1 MGHERVG
8 SLPRTRQW
16 RAIVSAIATVDPGD
30 TAQIATIA
38 DSTLRAVQSR
48 FRRIHGDQGV
58 QAAFAYLIALATNH
72 LPPSDGLSSVDTS
85 LEHNPS
91 PAAVARGLMEWV
103 HTHSE
108 SGEYA
113 AIASRAGVDTV
124 VEWTRRQNE
133 QGRLFEE
140 SKSAAEI
147 WQAASNARDFCEIAR
162 LFFSRFTERYM
173 RYFLERE
180 ASSSIPSLE
189 ARETFGRNLRAHIQD
204 VSHHAF
210 ETSKITQSFAA
221 GWYNNHAR
229 ISRPSDS
236 EIQGFLAIAF
246 GKLQE
251 ELQRET
257 AV

>member
-8 SLPRTRQW
+8 ALPRTKRW
-16 RAIVSAIATVDPGD
+16 RSIVNAIATVDPED
-30 TAQIATIA
+30 ADQIASIA

-48 FRRIHGDQGV
+48 FRDIHQDKGV
-58 QAAFAYLIALATNH
+58 QAAFAYLVALATER
-72 LPPSDGLSSVDTS
+72 LPLSDGLSSVETS
-85 LEHNPS
+85 LADNPS
-91 PAAVARGLMEWV
+91 PAAVARDLMEWV
-103 HTHSE
+103 HTHAE
-108 SGEYA
+108 SREYE
-113 AIASRAGVDTV
+113 AIAIRAGVDTV

-140 SKSAAEI
+140 GRSAAET

-162 LFFSRFTERYM
+162 LFFSRFTERYLL
-173 RYFLERE
+173 YFLERE
-180 ASSSIPSLE
+180 ASSAMPSLE
-189 ARETFGRNLRAHIQD
+189 ARESFGRNLKAHIQE

-229 ISRPSDS
+229 VSRPSDS
-236 EIQGFLAIAF
+236 EIRGFLAIAF

-251 ELQRET
+251 ELQRE
-257 AV
+257 AAG

>member
-8 SLPRTRQW
+8 LLPRTKQW
-16 RAIVSAIATVDPGD
+16 RSIVEAIATVDPEN
-30 TAQIATIA
+30 TVQIATIA
-38 DSTLRAVQSR
+38 NNTLRAVQSR
-48 FRRIHGDQGV
+48 FREIHKDQGV
-58 QAAFAYLIALATNH
+58 QAAFAYLIALATSH
-72 LPPSDGLSSVDTS
+72 LPSSGGLSSVDTS
-85 LEHNPS
+85 LEYNPS
-91 PAAVARGLMEWV
+91 PAVIARGLMGWV
-103 HTHSE
+103 HTNSE
-108 SGEYA
+108 SREYA
-113 AIASRAGVDTV
+113 AIASRAGVDSV

-133 QGRLFEE
+133 QGRLFEN
-140 SKSAAEI
+140 SKSASEI
-147 WQAASNARDFCEIAR
+147 WQTASNARNFRQIAR

-180 ASSSIPSLE
+180 ASSALRSLSDRE
-189 ARETFGRNLRAHIQD
+189 AFGRNLRAHIQE

-236 EIQGFLAIAF
+236 EIQGFLAVAF

-251 ELQRET
+251 ELQRDT
-257 AV
+257 AE